1 MDGLA
6 PQAAGAA
13 RSEPAVIEAHF
24 KLTYPGFTLDV
35 DLTLPGQG
43 ITALFGH
50 SGSGKTT
57 LLRAIAGLERVPDGQ
72 PFRRCPGPR
81 PRPAGVGAD
90 QGRGPD
96 RMRKHFLSNPEMSLK
111 GVASPGF
118 RLICR
123 WTKLLNEAR

>member
-1 MDGLA
+1 M
-6 PQAAGAA
+6 P
-13 RSEPAVIEAHF
+13 S
-24 KLTYPGFTLDV
+24 
-35 DLTLPGQG
+35 QG

-72 PFRRCPGPR
+72 PFRRCPGPD

-111 GVASPGF
+111 GGGKPRVQAHLSLDKASD
-118 RLICR
+118 
-123 WTKLLNEAR
+123 